1 MGVIGAYI
9 FNGKYIIICDNLQQG
24 RDLEPV
30 GNIFET
36 RGGQGSQP
44 FYIISCRKI
53 RFCNINQPKA
63 ICIFFGVAGQIA
75 VGYQCIDNSS
85 GGINMKFNFF
95 ADLRQ
100 R

>member
-36 RGGQGSQP
+36 RGGQGSKP

-75 VGYQCIDNSS
+75 VDYQCIDNSL
-85 GGINMKFNFF
+85 I
-95 ADLRQ
+95 
-100 R
+100 

>member
-30 GNIFET
+30 GNIFEA

-63 ICIFFGVAGQIA
+63 ICIFFGVAGQVI
-75 VGYQCIDNSS
+75 S
-85 GGINMKFNFF
+85 F
-95 ADLRQ
+95 AEQEKVDGVYVEDAKLSALSR
-100 R
+100 